1 MRGFMS
7 SGTKITVWEEI
18 VAVPVGILV
27 LVIGVPV
34 VAGIELW
41 KSVRADVGNIRG

>member
-7 SGTKITVWEEI
+7 TGTKITAWEEI

-27 LVIGVPV
+27 LVIGLPI
-34 VAGIELW
+34 VAGIEFW
-41 KSVRADVGNIRG
+41 KSVRTVLGKIGT